1 MGGEYEEELI
11 HFWATSELI
20 LRKKKKIKKRDF
32 GRRVLDLG
40 GRRYM
45 GCFLCFD
52 SREDEKPNLHNE
64 RDHPNESLA
73 RAPSNISRLC
83 SGNRTDGRELDGKRM
98 MLVSK
103 DNGVVMKL
111 DLELEDDEVEEFY
124 AILRW
129 IHVQSNTLRR
139 VVAAMEVVASVRW
152 WWRRRPSGAH
162 HHSSKKILG
171 KWRQRRRMRLVSKDN
186 RVVTK
191 LDLELEDD
199 EVEECYAI
207 LRWIHVAVKYF
218 EKGYGGNRGRHLREM
233 VAKASSKWSTPL
245 FEQEDFEKVEAEV
258 EAEVG
263 RVKAVKKDKSLNLN
277 ANPLES
283 ED

>member
-1 MGGEYEEELI
+1 
-11 HFWATSELI
+11 
-20 LRKKKKIKKRDF
+20 
-32 GRRVLDLG
+32 
-40 GRRYM
+40 M

-64 RDHPNESLA
+64 RDHPNESLP
-73 RAPSNISRLC
+73 RAPSNISRLS
-83 SGNRTDGRELDGKRM
+83 SGNSTDGRELDGKRM

-129 IHVQSNTLRR
+129 IHVAVKYFEKGCGGNGGRRLREM
-139 VVAAMEVVASVRW
+139 VAEALSKWSTPSFEQEDFGKVEAKAEVGWVKEV
-152 WWRRRPSGAH
+152 
-162 HHSSKKILG
+162 KKDTELDG
-171 KWRQRRRMRLVSKDN
+171 KRMRLVSKDN

-207 LRWIHVAVKYF
+207 LRWIHVAVKCF
-218 EKGYGGNRGRHLREM
+218 EKGCGGNRGRHLREM

-245 FEQEDFEKVEAEV
+245 FEQEDFEKVEV

-263 RVKAVKKDKSLNLN
+263 RVKEVKKDKSLNLN